1 MDLIRGRESLFG
13 KYAATSTREK
23 PARIRWD
30 GLVSGKSW
38 PCHGILYLELDCVA
52 ALPSAVGEDI
62 LDFDAKPRIVDNCQV
77 LAPTRRTAD
86 KISL

>member
-1 MDLIRGRESLFG
+1 M
-13 KYAATSTREK
+13 EK

-52 ALPSAVGEDI
+52 ALPSVGGYI
-62 LDFDAKPRIVDNCQV
+62 LDVGASLGGCLLDVLVPGAGCDDHVETRPRIVDRV
-77 LAPTRRTAD
+77 V
-86 KISL
+86 

>member
-1 MDLIRGRESLFG
+1 M
-13 KYAATSTREK
+13 EK

-52 ALPSAVGEDI
+52 ALSSAVGGDI
-62 LDFDAKPRIVDNCQV
+62 LDVGASLGGCLVAGCDNQAETGSGIVD
-77 LAPTRRTAD
+77 
-86 KISL
+86 S

>member
-30 GLVSGKSW
+30 GLVSEKTW
-38 PCHGILYLELDCVA
+38 PCHGILYLKLDCVA
-52 ALPSAVGEDI
+52 ALPSAVGGDI
-62 LDFDAKPRIVDNCQV
+62 LDVGASLRGCLLDV
-77 LAPTRRTAD
+77 LVL
-86 KISL
+86 S

>member
-13 KYAATSTREK
+13 KYAATSTMEK

-38 PCHGILYLELDCVA
+38 PCHVILYLELDCVA
-52 ALPSAVGEDI
+52 ALPSAVGGDI
-62 LDFDAKPRIVDNCQV
+62 LDVGPSLGGCLLDV
-77 LAPTRRTAD
+77 LMPGAG
-86 KISL
+86 